1 MDEAGRTEH
10 YKNIRI
16 VPRLHCPIDSE
27 ASHRRG
33 KQRKGSLMSE
43 HLLSTPTVAQIT
55 GLSQVTLR
63 RWRSTGGGPRF
74 VRLGRA
80 VRYRSADVTDF
91 VSARTYKSTSE
102 ADVMAQEVAVR

>member
-1 MDEAGRTEH
+1 
-10 YKNIRI
+10 
-16 VPRLHCPIDSE
+16 
-27 ASHRRG
+27 
-33 KQRKGSLMSE
+33 MSE
-43 HLLSTPTVAQIT
+43 HLLTTPTVAQLT

-102 ADVMAQEVAVR
+102 ADVMAQEVAVL